1 MIQFLLQI
9 NVFTSSPIIAIA
21 LGGHNSNEGK
31 MDGPDR
37 ESIKQRRVSRPK
49 DLCSEGVCQCGYLT
63 MEVIEN
69 KQIRNFLFY

>member
-1 MIQFLLQI
+1 MFLHPHQSLQW
-9 NVFTSSPIIAIA
+9 PW
-21 LGGHNSNEGK
+21 GGHNSNEGK

-37 ESIKQRRVSRPK
+37 ESIKQRRVSRPE

-69 KQIRNFLFY
+69 K